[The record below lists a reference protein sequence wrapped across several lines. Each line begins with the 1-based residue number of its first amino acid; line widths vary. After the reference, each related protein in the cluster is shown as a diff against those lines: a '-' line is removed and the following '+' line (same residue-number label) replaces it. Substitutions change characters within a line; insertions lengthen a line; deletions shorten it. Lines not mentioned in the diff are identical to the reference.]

1 MRMLLMHAPRVL
13 RTAAAAVLVAAL
25 AALAGCAKGTATPL
39 PEPSAQTSSADGGS
53 TVPGEDVA
61 RALGEV
67 EAAHDVTVGVAVMD
81 ADGEILSYRGDERFG
96 YASTLKAFAAAA
108 LLAVKTPAE
117 RAETVTWTQAD
128 VDAAGY
134 SPVTSMRVGDGLTRD
149 ELAEAAVRDSDNT
162 AMNLVMSSVGGPAG
176 VEDFLRGIGDETTR
190 VTAFEPQLNDVRP
203 GSEENTTTPDAA
215 ASALGEI
222 LAGEALAAEEAATWL
237 EWMSGNATGDTLIR
251 SAAPSG
257 WTVAD
262 KSGGAG
268 GIRNDVAVVTSPDG
282 RRVFLAVL
290 TRTND
295 PDASYDDAAVADAA
309 RVVFDAL

>member
-1 MRMLLMHAPRVL
+1 MHAPRVL

>member
-1 MRMLLMHAPRVL
+1 MHAPRVL

-25 AALAGCAKGTATPL
+25 AALAGCAEGTATPL
-39 PEPSAQTSSADGGS
+39 PEPSAQTPSADGGS

-67 EAAHDVTVGVAVMD
+67 EAAHDVTVGVAVVD

-117 RAETVTWTQAD
+117 RAETVTWTQAE

-134 SPVTSMRVGDGLTRD
+134 SPVTSMHVGDGLTRD

-215 ASALGEI
+215 ASALREI